1 LVSYPMPG
9 TESES
14 VILQLRRLKPGEK
27 EISQD

>member
-1 LVSYPMPG
+1 MPG